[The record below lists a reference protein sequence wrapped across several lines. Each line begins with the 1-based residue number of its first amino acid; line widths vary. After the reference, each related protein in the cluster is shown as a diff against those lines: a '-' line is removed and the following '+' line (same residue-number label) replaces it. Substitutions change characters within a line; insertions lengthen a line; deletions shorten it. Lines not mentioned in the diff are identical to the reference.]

1 MEPIN
6 TNNILIVKNLGVSYI
21 TRKNI
26 FSLKGN
32 KFSAVENVS
41 FNISKGETLGLVG
54 ESGCGKS
61 TIAKAILKLFNKNLN
76 EAEILGEILLNTGDK
91 FVNLQKLKNSEM
103 RKYRNLIQII
113 FQDPYST
120 LNPRFTIG
128 KIIEEPLLYNTFY
141 DKKKRIEKVKYIMDS
156 IGISPD
162 KINSYPYEFSGGQRQ
177 RISIGRALATE
188 PKIIIA
194 DEPVSSLD
202 VSIQAQ
208 ILNLLS
214 DLQKEFNLS
223 MLFISHDLSVVKQ
236 ICNNIAVM
244 YNGQIVEYGPSNE
257 VYFHPINEYTKLL
270 ISSIPGIEENK

>member
-6 TNNILIVKNLGVSYI
+6 TNNILIVKNLSVRYV

-103 RKYRNLIQII
+103 RKFRNLIQII

-141 DKKKRIEKVKYIMDS
+141 DKKKRNEKVKYIMDS

-162 KINSYPYEFSGGQRQ
+162 KINSYPFEFSGGQRQ

-214 DLQKEFNLS
+214 ELQKEFNLS
-223 MLFISHDLSVVKQ
+223 ILFISHDLSVVKQ

-244 YNGQIVEYGPSNE
+244 YNGRIVEYGPSNE
-257 VYFHPINEYTKLL
+257 VYFHPKNEYTKLL
-270 ISSIPGIEENK
+270 ISSIPGKEENK

>member
-1 MEPIN
+1 LEPNN
-6 TNNILIVKNLGVSYI
+6 TNNILVVKNLSVRYI

-26 FSLKGN
+26 FSLKGI

-61 TIAKAILKLFNKNLN
+61 TVAKAILRLFNKNLN

-141 DKKKRIEKVKYIMDS
+141 GKKKRNEKVKYIMES
-156 IGISPD
+156 IGISPN
-162 KINSYPYEFSGGQRQ
+162 KINSYPFEFSGGQRQ

-244 YNGQIVEYGPSNE
+244 YKGQIVESGSSNE
-257 VYFHPINEYTKLL
+257 VYFHPKNEYTKLL

>member
-1 MEPIN
+1 ME
-6 TNNILIVKNLGVSYI
+6 
-21 TRKNI
+21 
-26 FSLKGN
+26 
-32 KFSAVENVS
+32 
-41 FNISKGETLGLVG
+41 
-54 ESGCGKS
+54 
-61 TIAKAILKLFNKNLN
+61 
-76 EAEILGEILLNTGDK
+76 
-91 FVNLQKLKNSEM
+91 
-103 RKYRNLIQII
+103 
-113 FQDPYST
+113 
-120 LNPRFTIG
+120 
-128 KIIEEPLLYNTFY
+128 
-141 DKKKRIEKVKYIMDS
+141 S
-156 IGISPD
+156 IGISPN
-162 KINSYPYEFSGGQRQ
+162 KINSYPFEFSGGQRQ

-244 YNGQIVEYGPSNE
+244 YKGQIVESGSSNE
-257 VYFHPINEYTKLL
+257 VYFHPKNEYTKLL

>member
-1 MEPIN
+1 VEPIN

-32 KFSAVENVS
+32 KFSAVQDVS
-41 FNISKGETLGLVG
+41 FSISKGETLGLVG

-61 TIAKAILKLFNKNLN
+61 TIAKGILKLFNKNLN

-188 PKIIIA
+188 LKIIIA
-194 DEPVSSLD
+194 DEPLSSLD

-257 VYFHPINEYTKLL
+257 VYFHPKKEYTKLL